1 MNAPSR
7 NRVARRAVAALA
19 VVGAAWALSASG
31 VVEVIVQ
38 RLALGKAPGP
48 ADFVT
53 RLSANDVECP
63 SGTSLRRSDPAPD
76 GRAKLWC
83 ETTAALRSVRHGS
96 YIELYPD
103 GSTAR
108 QGSYLRGRQVG
119 AWVRWAPAGKAET
132 VTVLRPGESSRHIPE
147 PEELCPP
154 GTTRHRSFGFDD
166 RRRMWSECTAPG
178 TKGKQGKEVLAGPH
192 VTWDEEPAPDG
203 GTRYVLR
210 DLMTYR
216 DDERHGP
223 HLVFAGPFAR
233 EMVVE
238 RETYD
243 DGRLVGES
251 RSFFLDGTVRE
262 SRNYREGELDGVRV
276 GYAPD
281 GSERWRVTYELGR
294 VLATKGDLTV
304 ANEPCPE
311 PSVPTFA
318 ADGKSAFCARRYQHF
333 LERSGPYIVWDAEG
347 RVVESGL
354 YESNEKKRLWIA
366 PEGVELPPEVSDQTQ
381 VAAIELFVGDEPYS
395 PDRTPRGEEKTDPV
409 HVWFRSNRDMGYPRP
424 RTEIRG
430 NLVAV
435 YGLAP
440 GSYYM
445 EVDVDANTSND
456 VNWPGD
462 LVAAL
467 DFSVTEG
474 EVTRRPAKLLY
485 TIRLRA
491 PRDNDIEIPGWRYPC
506 KDPQAVL
513 AGPVHFAWERP
524 PVDPAIA
531 VSYKYRLTRRECD
544 TNQEIERADGETT
557 VPALTLELPSSRP
570 GELYEWGVSAWAGD
584 KVIGQLMTFAGG
596 GYGWS
601 LRFRVP

>member
-1 MNAPSR
+1 M
-7 NRVARRAVAALA
+7 
-19 VVGAAWALSASG
+19 
-31 VVEVIVQ
+31 
-38 RLALGKAPGP
+38 
-48 ADFVT
+48 
-53 RLSANDVECP
+53 
-63 SGTSLRRSDPAPD
+63 
-76 GRAKLWC
+76 
-83 ETTAALRSVRHGS
+83 
-96 YIELYPD
+96 
-103 GSTAR
+103 
-108 QGSYLRGRQVG
+108 
-119 AWVRWAPAGKAET
+119 
-132 VTVLRPGESSRHIPE
+132 
-147 PEELCPP
+147 
-154 GTTRHRSFGFDD
+154 
-166 RRRMWSECTAPG
+166 
-178 TKGKQGKEVLAGPH
+178 
-192 VTWDEEPAPDG
+192 
-203 GTRYVLR
+203 
-210 DLMTYR
+210 
-216 DDERHGP
+216 
-223 HLVFAGPFAR
+223 
-233 EMVVE
+233 
-238 RETYD
+238 
-243 DGRLVGES
+243 
-251 RSFFLDGTVRE
+251 
-262 SRNYREGELDGVRV
+262 
-276 GYAPD
+276 
-281 GSERWRVTYELGR
+281 
-294 VLATKGDLTV
+294 LATEGDLRV

-333 LERSGPYIVWDAEG
+333 LERTGPYVVWDAAG

-354 YESNEKKRLWIA
+354 YESNEKKKLWIA

-395 PDRTPRGEEKTDPV
+395 PDRAPRGEDKTDPV
-409 HVWFRSNRDMGYPRP
+409 HVWFRSNGDMGYPRP
-424 RTEIRG
+424 RTEIRD
-430 NLVAV
+430 NLVEV

-445 EVDVDANTSND
+445 EVDVDANASNG

-467 DFSVTEG
+467 DFSVAER

-485 TIRLRA
+485 TIHLRA
-491 PRDNDIEIPGWRYPC
+491 PRDNNVEIPGWRYPC

-531 VSYKYRLTRRECD
+531 ISYKNRLTRRECD
-544 TNQEIERADGETT
+544 SNQEIERADGETT